1 MLGGVK
7 NGDHKERKRS
17 ELRLIVAHNRYQE
30 RGGEDTVFAAEVEML
45 RQHGHEVFPFV
56 DDNRRIQEMHTVQIA
71 ARALYSRDS
80 YRTFLEYIDYARPD
94 LCHFHNTL
102 PLLSSSV
109 YKACREREVPV
120 VQTLHNY
127 RLICPVATLFR
138 DGRVCEDCVGRYIPW
153 PGVLHACYRDNRSAS
168 AVIASMIT
176 YQKLTGRWSTNA
188 DVFIVVTEFARTKL
202 IQGGLPAERI
212 RVKPNFVAK
221 DRGIG
226 DGQGGYLLYVGRLT
240 YEKGLGTLVQ
250 AWKTMNQPPPLHIVG
265 DGPMRGALEQAAT
278 LLPAM
283 EIKGFIPIDRV
294 FQEMKGA
301 KALIFPSLNYEG
313 FPRTIVEAFSVG
325 LPVIASDLGSI
336 ATIVTHGS
344 SGLLFPAGDE
354 LALSQAVMQITD
366 DRLRAELREGSRKE
380 YETRFNDERNYV
392 QLMEIYEQVLNR
404 PTGRR

>member
-1 MLGGVK
+1 MFD
-7 NGDHKERKRS
+7 GDHVEYKRS
-17 ELRLIVAHNRYQE
+17 ALKLIIAHNRYQE
-30 RGGEDTVFAAEVEML
+30 RGGEDTVFAAEVDML

-56 DDNRRIQEMHTVQIA
+56 DDNRRIQEMHTLQIA

-80 YRTFLEYIDYARPD
+80 YRTFLEYLDYARPD

-109 YKACREREVPV
+109 YNACRERGVPV

-138 DGRVCEDCVGRYIPW
+138 DGRACEDCVGKYIPW
-153 PGVLHACYRDNRSAS
+153 PGVLHACYRDDRSAS

-188 DVFIVVTEFARTKL
+188 DLFIAVTEFARSKF

-221 DRGIG
+221 DRGMG
-226 DGQGGYLLYVGRLT
+226 DGDGGYFLYVGRLT
-240 YEKGLGTLVQ
+240 KDKGLETLVK
-250 AWKTMNQPPPLHIVG
+250 AWEDMDQPLPLHIVG
-265 DGPMRGALEQAAT
+265 NGPMRAELEQAAS
-278 LLPAM
+278 LNPFM
-283 EIKGFIPIDRV
+283 EMKGFIPIDQV
-294 FQEMKGA
+294 FEEMKGA
-301 KALIFPSLNYEG
+301 MALVFPSLNYEG

-336 ATIVTHGS
+336 ATIVTHGHD
-344 SGLLFPAGDE
+344 GLLFPAGDPE
-354 LALSQAVMQITD
+354 A
-366 DRLRAELREGSRKE
+366 LRASVMHISEDEGLRKSLREGSRRDFE
-380 YETRFNDERNYV
+380 NRFNAERNYAR
-392 QLMEIYEQVLNR
+392 LMEIYELVLEN
-404 PTGRR
+404 PAGDW